1 MGGILTIIIII
12 IIMIIKIIHH
22 DYHNYHG
29 HVHDGYHRND
39 QTVDRRDDDQHHSQE
54 N

>member
-12 IIMIIKIIHH
+12 IVMIIKIIHH

-39 QTVDRRDDDQHHSQE
+39 QTVDWMMA
-54 N
+54 NIIFIIIT